1 MTAEMITLRGP
12 DGDFQACRA
21 APESGVGP
29 AIIVIRGIFGI
40 SPVMRDIC
48 DGLAGKD
55 KFVDAA
61 ARAGMLKT
69 LEDHTNVTL
78 HDYPEQDHAFAGP
91 GGAHFDDVAAN
102 PANSRSH
109 AFLQAHIGQS
119 VS

>member
-1 MTAEMITLRGP
+1 MTAEMITLRGT

-21 APESGVGP
+21 TPESGVGP
-29 AIIVIRGIFGI
+29 AIIVIQEIFGI
-40 SPVMRDIC
+40 NPVMRDIC

-55 KFVDAA
+55 QFVDATA
-61 ARAGMLKT
+61 QADMHKT

-91 GGAHFDDVAAN
+91 GGAHYGDVAAN

-109 AFLQAHIGQS
+109 AFLEAHIGQS